1 MPPTV
6 HDRKMKERSS
16 REGEEGAKARQGPN
30 SVVSGLFSLH
40 DVKNKKKSLSGEVS
54 PGSMHI
60 TDNIP
65 HAHNIMHLKS

>member
-40 DVKNKKKSLSGEVS
+40 DVKNKKKS
-54 PGSMHI
+54 
-60 TDNIP
+60 
-65 HAHNIMHLKS
+65 KW

>member
-1 MPPTV
+1 MIE
-6 HDRKMKERSS
+6 KWKKEAER
-16 REGEEGAKARQGPN
+16 GEEGTKARQGPN